1 MPMPALGLFSVEDP
15 SKKAAQY
22 YSAASGTYGAM
33 DKEEKIEKPDKTI
46 GGGLMSGGGGA
57 VSGAMIGS
65 MFGGGAAAGGGAAG
79 AAAAGAAATSWAG
92 PGALI
97 GAGIG
102 ALAYFLS

>member
-33 DKEEKIEKPDKTI
+33 DKEEKIEKPGKTA
-46 GGGLMSGGGGA
+46 GGGLM
-57 VSGAMIGS
+57 
-65 MFGGGAAAGGGAAG
+65 AAGGGALTGAMVGAQKGSVVGPYG
-79 AAAAGAAATSWAG
+79 AA
-92 PGALI
+92 I